1 MQSFA
6 EEIYSQAAPS
16 AEGGAAS
23 EAASGAEGAS
33 EPKQAEGETV
43 DADFEVVDED
53 DKK

>member
-6 EEIYSQAAPS
+6 EDVCLPS
-16 AEGGAAS
+16 ADGAAS
-23 EAASGAEGAS
+23 PGESGDSGAS